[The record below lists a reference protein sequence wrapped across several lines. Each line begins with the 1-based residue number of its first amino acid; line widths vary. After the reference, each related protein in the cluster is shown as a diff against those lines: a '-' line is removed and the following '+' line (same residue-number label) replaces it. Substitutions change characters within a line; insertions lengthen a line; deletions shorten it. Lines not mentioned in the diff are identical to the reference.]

1 MTARVR
7 KFVGGIAVVIFLIA
21 YACLVVPLAD
31 HIPDNQLARLAFF
44 VAAGLLW
51 GVPILPLLTWMN
63 RGR

>member
-7 KFVGGIAVVIFLIA
+7 KFVGGIAVVVFLIA
-21 YACLVVPLAD
+21 YACAVVTLVD
-31 HIPDNQLARLAFF
+31 RIPDNQLLRLAYF
-44 VAAGLLW
+44 VAAGVLW